1 MQEEKL
7 RRQKAEEEK
16 AKMLQ
21 EAQRIAQSN
30 VWGGNASIN
39 GASQNKK
46 SLEEIQRE
54 EAIRVQQQ
62 KAQQQASNP
71 IRSGTTWGQNP
82 NGIRGTGNNSET
94 APVKKSMVEI
104 QMEEAAAAA
113 KRQQQQQKQHQA
125 NQQQSSFT
133 IKSNNLAQQDDGG
146 ASAWGAG
153 KSAQPK
159 KSLEEIQREEAI
171 RVQQQRAQRS
181 GIQRGGKSGSS
192 SLTMAERLASKHGV
206 SGPSN
211 MSFKNSNSGST
222 GGAMTS
228 QLKQLLG
235 VQSPGRPT
243 HQRVVQNTNP
253 APGLEQVQATPDSS
267 IQPTSFSRIRIKCV
281 KSKPIQLGRH
291 FGVQVGEQVAQ
302 THRIK
307 PMMHWDQVSNLT
319 RT

>member
-1 MQEEKL
+1 
-7 RRQKAEEEK
+7 
-16 AKMLQ
+16 
-21 EAQRIAQSN
+21 
-30 VWGGNASIN
+30 
-39 GASQNKK
+39 
-46 SLEEIQRE
+46 
-54 EAIRVQQQ
+54 
-62 KAQQQASNP
+62 
-71 IRSGTTWGQNP
+71 
-82 NGIRGTGNNSET
+82 
-94 APVKKSMVEI
+94 MVEI

-125 NQQQSSFT
+125 NQQQSSFA
-133 IKSNNLAQQDDGG
+133 IKKSNNLAQQDDGG

-192 SLTMAERLASKHGV
+192 NLTMAERLASKHGV

-211 MSFKNSNSGST
+211 MSLKNSNSGST

-243 HQRVVQNTNP
+243 QQRVVQNTNP

-267 IQPTSFSRIRIKCV
+267 IQLANFRRIRIKCV
-281 KSKPIQLGRH
+281 KSKSNQLGRH

-319 RT
+319 QT